1 MSTRPS
7 HIDVAPRARVG
18 APLIALLLGILS
30 LPGSWFTWGWFDGG
44 GFVIGLPLAI
54 AAIVVGLRAR
64 TRTTG
69 GERAMSTAGV
79 VLGGC
84 AVLIPVVW
92 MIADA
97 LG

>member
-1 MSTRPS
+1 VSTRPS

-18 APLIALLLGILS
+18 APLVALLLGILS
-30 LPGSWFTWGWFDGG
+30 LPGSWFTWDWFAGG

-54 AAIVVGLRAR
+54 AAIAVGLHARAR
-64 TRTTG
+64 TSGR
-69 GERAMSTAGV
+69 ERAIATAGV
-79 VLGGC
+79 ALGAC